1 MTVRKTVMF
10 FEEIDSEYG
19 ARISPPLRRV
29 AVGSVVA
36 NPLAGKPPGAD
47 LKPLIAL
54 SEELGESMTRRALA
68 VLGDAASL
76 RSYGKAAI
84 VGVGGD
90 LEHGAAMI
98 HPRIGM
104 AMRKTL
110 RRGKVI
116 IPGNAKVVAPGT
128 PFDLI
133 LGPMDAGWD
142 LDAVDTMPLLVPDS
156 PRPNEILVVIGYA
169 TGPRPNARSKGPD
182 QAEVDA
188 LIATFK

>member
-1 MTVRKTVMF
+1 MSVRKTVMF

-36 NPLAGKPPGAD
+36 NPLAGKPAGAD

-68 VLGDAASL
+68 LLGEVSLL

-142 LDAVDTMPLLVPDS
+142 LDAVDTMPLQVPDS
-156 PRPNEILVVIGYA
+156 PRANEILLVVGYA

>member
-1 MTVRKTVMF
+1 MNVRKTVMYV
-10 FEEIDSEYG
+10 EEIDTEYG
-19 ARISPPLRRV
+19 AKLTPPLKRV
-29 AVGSVVA
+29 AVGSVVT
-36 NPLAGKPPGAD
+36 NPLAGKPAGAD
-47 LKPLIAL
+47 LKPLIEM
-54 SEELGESMTRRALA
+54 SEALGESMTRRALA
-68 VLGDAASL
+68 VLGNAPL

-84 VGVGGD
+84 VGLDGD

-104 AMRKTL
+104 AMRRTL

-116 IPGNAKVVAPGT
+116 IPGNAKVVAAGT
-128 PFDLI
+128 SFDLI

-142 LDAVDTMPLLVPDS
+142 LDAVDTMSVTVADA
-156 PRPNEILVVIGYA
+156 PRPNEILVVVGYA

-188 LIATFK
+188 LIASFK

>member
-54 SEELGESMTRRALA
+54 SEELGEAMTRRALA

-142 LDAVDTMPLLVPDS
+142 LDAVDTMPLQVPDS
-156 PRPNEILVVIGYA
+156 PRANEILVVIGYA